1 MPNLRDIQRRIKS
14 VGNTSQITKAMQL
27 VASAKMRRAQE
38 QALSGRTYLGALAYV
53 FAHLRENI
61 DKDLHPFL
69 LDGKGD
75 RELVLAISPDK
86 GLCGA
91 LNTNLY
97 KEIKQNFPANA
108 DFITIGKRIDS
119 YLTKTRHNVIARFAI
134 GDPVALIDLKA
145 VFMMIRQEFLS
156 GKYNKVSVAFTR
168 YVNTLVQKP
177 VVEQLLPIREEQLDK
192 LSEMG
197 HQEREGIQ
205 TNFTLEPGPQE
216 LLAAILP
223 LFVFYDVVQMVFE
236 SRASEHSARMVSM
249 KAATENA
256 QDIISDL
263 TLVYNKARQTA
274 ITSELTE
281 ISSAMKAME

>member
-1 MPNLRDIQRRIKS
+1 MANLRDIQRRIKS
-14 VGNTSQITKAMQL
+14 IGNTSQITKAMQL

-38 QALSGRTYLGALAYV
+38 QALSGRNYIGALAYV

-61 DKDLHPFL
+61 DRDLHPFL
-69 LDGKGD
+69 TEGKGD
-75 RELVLAISPDK
+75 RELVLVIGPDK

-91 LNTNLY
+91 LSTNLY
-97 KEIKQNFPANA
+97 KEIKKNISPNA
-108 DFITIGKRIDS
+108 DFITIGKRLDS
-119 YLTKTRHNVIARFAI
+119 ILTKTRHNVEARFTLN
-134 GDPVALIDLKA
+134 DPVALLELRT
-145 VFMMIRQEFLS
+145 VFLLIRQDYLS
-156 GKYNKVSVAFTR
+156 GKYKKVSVAFTR

-177 VVEQLLPIREEQLDK
+177 IVEQLLPIREEQLDR
-192 LSEMG
+192 LAALGNQESEK
-197 HQEREGIQ
+197 
-205 TNFTLEPGPQE
+205 NYPDFTLEPGAQE

-223 LFVFYDVVQMVFE
+223 LFVFYDIAQMVFE
-236 SRASEHSARMVSM
+236 ARASEHSARMVSM

-256 QDIISDL
+256 QDIINDL

>member
-1 MPNLRDIQRRIKS
+1 MANLRDIQRRIKS

-38 QALSGRTYLGALAYV
+38 QALSGRNYIGALAYV
-53 FAHLRENI
+53 FAHLRESI

-69 LDGKGD
+69 QETQGEK
-75 RELVLAISPDK
+75 ELVLVISPDK

-97 KEIKQNFPANA
+97 KEIKNTVARDA
-108 DFITIGKRIDS
+108 DFITIGRRLDTI
-119 YLTKTRHNVIARFAI
+119 LTKTRHNVIARFSI
-134 GDPVALIDLKA
+134 GDPVALIELKA
-145 VFMMIRQEFLS
+145 VFMLIRSEFLS
-156 GKYNKVSVAFTR
+156 GKYAKVSVAFTR

-177 VVEQLLPIREEQLDK
+177 VVEQLLPIRESQLDT
-192 LSEMG
+192 LAALG
-197 HQEREGIQ
+197 HRENEGVYPD
-205 TNFTLEPGPQE
+205 FTLEPGPQE
-216 LLAAILP
+216 LLSAILP
-223 LFVFYDVVQMVFE
+223 LFVFYDIVQMAFE
-236 SRASEHSARMVSM
+236 ARASEHSARMVSM

-256 QDIISDL
+256 QDIINDL